1 MSRSMLARIPRLLDV
16 KPGREPY
23 RPKVAEMLRLL
34 PAEVEREI
42 ERLKNNNQTKKGQTQ
57 Q

>member
-16 KPGREPY
+16 KPGRKQWD
-23 RPKVAEMLRLL
+23 PKVAEMLRLL

-42 ERLKNNNQTKKGQTQ
+42 ERLKNNKTKKGELK
-57 Q
+57 

>member
-16 KPGREPY
+16 KPGRKQWD
-23 RPKVAEMLRLL
+23 PKIAEMLRLL

-42 ERLKNNNQTKKGQTQ
+42 AKRAKKEGK
-57 Q
+57 